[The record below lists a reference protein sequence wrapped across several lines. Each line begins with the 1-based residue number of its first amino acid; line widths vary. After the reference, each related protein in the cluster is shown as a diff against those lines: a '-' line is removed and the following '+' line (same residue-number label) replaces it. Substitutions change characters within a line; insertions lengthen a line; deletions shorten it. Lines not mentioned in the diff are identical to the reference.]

1 MIDGTNRTGSAR
13 RRAGP
18 SGPEGTDECVGI
30 VLRVLKVPPRALVD
44 VSWLFEDVVVGWKLK
59 TVDP

>member
-13 RRAGP
+13 RGA
-18 SGPEGTDECVGI
+18 GPEGTDECVGI

-44 VSWLFEDVVVGWKLK
+44 VSWLLEDVVVGWKLK